1 MKKIGLLLFFA
12 VFACSLSAQNRLS
25 VFIGNANRYASVD
38 LSDFRR
44 RLCVEYDISAESLN
58 DYYRRCGR
66 DWGHVGLALEI
77 ARTSGRSMRDI
88 CDYYRRYKSEGWG
101 RILIELGIG
110 PESSYCA
117 PFYDRVHCHSDYWHE
132 HYDSYCKRHGK
143 YLRTSTGIRNTRNT
157 GSGNTGDIMTMIT
170 TMTRMMTIEW
180 PVIIPCKSLYV

>member
-1 MKKIGLLLFFA
+1 M
-12 VFACSLSAQNRLS
+12 
-25 VFIGNANRYASVD
+25 
-38 LSDFRR
+38 SDFCR

-58 DYYRRCGR
+58 NYYRRCGR

-143 YLRTSTGIRNTRNT
+143 YHPHKHGYKKHPKYGKRKYGRYH
-157 GSGNTGDIMTMIT
+157 DDDYDDD
-170 TMTRMMTIEW
+170 EDDDD
-180 PVIIPCKSLYV
+180 

>member
-1 MKKIGLLLFFA
+1 M
-12 VFACSLSAQNRLS
+12 SAQNRLS

-38 LSDFRR
+38 LSDFCR

-58 DYYRRCGR
+58 NYYRRCGR

-143 YLRTSTGIRNTRNT
+143 YHPHKHGYKKHPKYGKRKYGRYH
-157 GSGNTGDIMTMIT
+157 DDDYDDD
-170 TMTRMMTIEW
+170 EDDDD
-180 PVIIPCKSLYV
+180 

>member
-38 LSDFRR
+38 LSDFCR

-58 DYYRRCGR
+58 NYYRRCGR

-117 PFYDRVHCHSDYWHE
+117 PFYDRVHCHSDTGTSITTPIAN
-132 HYDSYCKRHGK
+132 DMGSII
-143 YLRTSTGIRNTRNT
+143 RTSTGIRNTRNM

>member
-38 LSDFRR
+38 LSDFCR

-58 DYYRRCGR
+58 NYYRRCGR

-77 ARTSGRSMRDI
+77 ARTSGRS
-88 CDYYRRYKSEGWG
+88 
-101 RILIELGIG
+101 IG

-143 YLRTSTGIRNTRNT
+143 YHPHKHGYKKHPKYGKRKYGRYH
-157 GSGNTGDIMTMIT
+157 DDDYDDD
-170 TMTRMMTIEW
+170 EDDDD
-180 PVIIPCKSLYV
+180 

>member
-1 MKKIGLLLFFA
+1 MRKIGLLIFFA

-38 LSDFRR
+38 LSDFCR

-77 ARTSGRSMRDI
+77 ARTSGRSMRDV
-88 CDYYRRYKSEGWG
+88 CDHYRRYRSEGWS

-110 PESSYCA
+110 PESSYRT
-117 PFYDRVHCHSDYWHE
+117 PFYDRVHSHSDYWYE
-132 HYDSYCKRHGK
+132 HYNSYCQRHGRYHPHRHPHK
-143 YLRTSTGIRNTRNT
+143 YKKYPKHGYRKYGRYH
-157 GSGNTGDIMTMIT
+157 DDDDADDDDDDD
-170 TMTRMMTIEW
+170 
-180 PVIIPCKSLYV
+180 